1 MRKYF
6 AITTLILMLGLA
18 AAACDRSDVTR
29 DTSASPTPGAMTNS
43 DLEKK
48 IDAQLDQDARLKAAD
63 LNVDADVA
71 KNQVTLTGTV
81 ESQALKAKAIEI
93 AKTAHAGVIVNDKI
107 TVKPRDVARADYTE
121 EMGREAREKAKRSG
135 ETIGSTLDDAWIHTK
150 IVAQLIGDADTPQR
164 KINVDVNNNVV
175 TLRGT
180 VETAVQKTEAE
191 RIAKSTEGVKRVSN
205 QLKVEAKKG

>member
-1 MRKYF
+1 MRKHF
-6 AITTLILMLGLA
+6 AIATLILMLGLA
-18 AAACDRSDVTR
+18 AAACDSSDVNR
-29 DTSASPTPGAMTNS
+29 DTRVSPSPGAMTSS

-48 IDAQLDQDARLKAAD
+48 IDTQLDQDARLKAAD
-63 LNVDADVA
+63 LKIDADVA

-81 ESQALKAKAIEI
+81 ESQALRAKAIDI
-93 AKTAHAGVIVNDKI
+93 AKNAHAGVIVNDKI
-107 TVKPRDVARADYTE
+107 TVKPKDVARGDYTE